1 MGALRCQHRQAPT
14 KIFATTPSLTRSQ
27 EFETSQRSPL
37 VTGAMAIVMLL
48 TAAIALPLGLRRGLF
63 DANLKTV
70 PVVSLIAIGAAISPL
85 L

>member
-1 MGALRCQHRQAPT
+1 MD
-14 KIFATTPSLTRSQ
+14 F
-27 EFETSQRSPL
+27 
-37 VTGAMAIVMLL
+37 VMLR